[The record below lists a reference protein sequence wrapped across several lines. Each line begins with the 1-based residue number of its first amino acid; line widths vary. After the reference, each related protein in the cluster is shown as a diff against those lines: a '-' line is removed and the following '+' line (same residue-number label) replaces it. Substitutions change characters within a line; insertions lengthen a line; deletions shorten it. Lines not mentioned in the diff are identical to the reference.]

1 MINRLEISQRELEM
15 TLRQISQQEMARQA
29 AHEIK
34 NALTPIKLI
43 AQHLGRLSHIEP
55 EELRRRSQD
64 MLQKIETLARIANRF
79 LTFAGSQ
86 DPNTLN
92 LAPLHLNHF
101 LEEYFQPY
109 LQNPTVRMQL
119 FLPETP
125 VWIKGHPDLLTQVL
139 NNLIQNA
146 LQALEGREDGEVV
159 LSLEIRDSEAWI
171 AVRDNG
177 PGIPPEVQAR
187 MFEFYFTTKRSGTG
201 LGLAISK
208 RLVEQMQG
216 RIFAETQL
224 GQGTVFYVVFPA
236 YMS

>member
-1 MINRLEISQRELEM
+1 
-15 TLRQISQQEMARQA
+15 
-29 AHEIK
+29 
-34 NALTPIKLI
+34 
-43 AQHLGRLSHIEP
+43 
-55 EELRRRSQD
+55 
-64 MLQKIETLARIANRF
+64 
-79 LTFAGSQ
+79 
-86 DPNTLN
+86 
-92 LAPLHLNHF
+92 
-101 LEEYFQPY
+101 
-109 LQNPTVRMQL
+109 MQL